1 MWKNVETKPLKF
13 FNRSTHFDR
22 IQWKFSTTKL
32 IFRAISF
39 SLKASATIPSNKQT
53 NKRHTKTMQNENNLS
68 VHKLFCCNIWLFFEN
83 KITKNSYSKERN
95 VSKKWILIFLHFFR
109 WRNFPMSTS
118 DQCNWGII
126 DGRESK
132 WNLLSNW
139 NGLLRILWKLRLR
152 NYFLPL
158 FLKSL

>member
-32 IFRAISF
+32 IIRANSF
-39 SLKASATIPSNKQT
+39 SLKASAIIPSNKQT
-53 NKRHTKTMQNENNLS
+53 KDTQKICKTKIIYPSINFF
-68 VHKLFCCNIWLFFEN
+68 VVIWLFFEN